1 MPQLFARPRTPN
13 DNPFVESMFGTIK
26 RAPQYPGRFLDRKEA
41 VRYFDEY
48 FPWYD
53 KEHLHSGIDFVTPEQ
68 CHNGLRQG
76 IVARR
81 KEKLKQ
87 QQSLRKEVN
96 RLSQNIL
103 TNNPV
108 NLMLKTNPISTCSVM
123 IS

>member
-13 DNPFVESMFGTIK
+13 DNPFVESMFGSVK

-41 VRYFDEY
+41 VKYFDEY
-48 FPWYD
+48 FPWYN

-87 QQSLRKEVN
+87 QQSLRKEAN
-96 RLSQNIL
+96 RLSQNVL

-108 NLMLKTNPISTCSVM
+108 NLMLNINPISTCSVM